1 MTVLNSALP
10 LPAVSGAQPTLRLLP
25 VPPSEPPYDDELPG
39 WHPSRLPAPLRAAP
53 PRRAASP
60 LRLVP
65 ALPGPDDDDDDDG
78 PVRTPCAQLPPP
90 RPFAHA
96 LVQRT
101 LEVLAGLRPL
111 SQLRRDTTLELYGEL
126 ERLLHSRPRVHG
138 ARPTRSAVRS
148 VHVQERPE
156 GVAEVCA
163 TVQRGARA
171 GAVALRLE
179 GINGAWRCTELVGL

>member
-1 MTVLNSALP
+1 MSVLNPASP
-10 LPAVSGAQPTLRLLP
+10 LAPVSTGQPALRLLP

-39 WHPSRLPAPLRAAP
+39 WHPSLPVPVRAAP
-53 PRRAASP
+53 PRRSSSP

-65 ALPGPDDDDDDDG
+65 PLPAPDDDDG
-78 PVRTPCAQLPPP
+78 PVRTPRADLPSP

-101 LEVLAGLRPL
+101 LEVFAGLRPV
-111 SQLRRDTTLELYGEL
+111 SQLQRDTTLELYDEL
-126 ERLLHSRPRVHG
+126 VRLVSSRPRPTG
-138 ARPTRSAVRS
+138 ACPPRSAVRS
-148 VHVQERPE
+148 LHVQERPE

-179 GINGAWRCTELVGL
+179 GINGHWRCTELVGV